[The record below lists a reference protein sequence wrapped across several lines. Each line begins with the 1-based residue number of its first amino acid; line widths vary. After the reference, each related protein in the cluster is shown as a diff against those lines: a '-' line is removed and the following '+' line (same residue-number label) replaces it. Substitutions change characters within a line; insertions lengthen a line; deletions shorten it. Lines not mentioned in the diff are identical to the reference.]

1 MPASVPSHYWER
13 SSNSD
18 LLGSQAHLRSP
29 RKCHL
34 IGVLS
39 LTPLY
44 LPPLE
49 HDTDVIIS
57 EFYES
62 KTFAN
67 FVYSV
72 SHGGSHA
79 WH

>member
-1 MPASVPSHYWER
+1 M
-13 SSNSD
+13 
-18 LLGSQAHLRSP
+18 
-29 RKCHL
+29 
-34 IGVLS
+34 GVLS

-72 SHGGSHA
+72 FHGGSHA